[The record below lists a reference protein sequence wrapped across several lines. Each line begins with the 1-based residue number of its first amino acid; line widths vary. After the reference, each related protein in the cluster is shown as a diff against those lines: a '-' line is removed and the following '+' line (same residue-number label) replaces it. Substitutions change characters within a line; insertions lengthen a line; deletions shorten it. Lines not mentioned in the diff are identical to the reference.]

1 MSARSIPFPAMKKT
15 AIRTYS
21 RNRKL
26 INERRDHI
34 AQSVAPLF
42 VRKGYERTS
51 IREIAEACGM
61 SMGAL
66 YYYVGGKE
74 DILQIMMDYDLTLYT
89 RFVKE
94 IVGSSDSLPPREGLK
109 RVLEQYFKA
118 SNDSQD
124 LTLFF
129 FQETKCLT
137 PGAREI
143 IKGRE
148 RSLVAEFEKLLS
160 RGCET
165 GDFKIGNIRLVANQI
180 VVTGHMWALRRWLLR
195 DVCTLE
201 EYTRNNTEFF
211 LRAVGA
217 G

>member
-1 MSARSIPFPAMKKT
+1 MKKT

-21 RNRKL
+21 RNDKL
-26 INERRDHI
+26 ITQRRDHI

-42 VRKGYERTS
+42 VKKGYERTS

-74 DILQIMMDYDLTLYT
+74 DILQIMLDYDLTLYT
-89 RFVKE
+89 KFVKE
-94 IVGSSDSLPPREGLK
+94 LVESSGSLPPKEGLV

-118 SNDSQD
+118 SDASQD

-129 FQETKCLT
+129 YQETKSLQ
-137 PGAREI
+137 PNAREI
-143 IKGRE
+143 IMGRE
-148 RSLVAEFEKLLS
+148 RSLVAEFEKLLA
-160 RGCET
+160 RGRES
-165 GDFKIGNIRLVANQI
+165 GEFNIQNITLVANQI

-195 DVCTLE
+195 HVCSLE
-201 EYTRNNTEFF
+201 EYTRNNTEYF
-211 LRAVGA
+211 LKAVGA
-217 G
+217 N

>member
-1 MSARSIPFPAMKKT
+1 MKKV

-21 RNRKL
+21 RNNKL
-26 INERRDHI
+26 VAQRRDHI
-34 AQSVAPLF
+34 AQAVAPLF
-42 VRKGYERTS
+42 VKKGYERAS

-74 DILQIMMDYDLTLYT
+74 DILQIMLDYDLTLYT
-89 RFVKE
+89 NFVKKL
-94 IVGSSDSLPPREGLK
+94 VDSSSSVQPRKALIK
-109 RVLEQYFKA
+109 VLDQYFRA
-118 SNDSQD
+118 SDASQD

-129 FQETKCLT
+129 YQETKSLQ
-137 PGAREI
+137 PAAREVI
-143 IKGRE
+143 MGRE
-148 RSLVAEFEKLLS
+148 RSLVAEFEKLLA

-165 GDFKIGNIRLVANQI
+165 GDFKIDNIALVANQI

-195 DVCTLE
+195 HVCSLD
-201 EYTRNNTEFF
+201 EYIKNQTAYFLNT
-211 LRAVGA
+211 VSA